1 MGLSESIMTAKVWFI
16 QNMTHEAGGL
26 FSSFA
31 AKEKI
36 QFAVVDLHKGEKFPE
51 VAPGQ
56 AVVILGGPD
65 SANDT
70 TPKILRELEAIRK
83 CLRTGIPCLGVCLGL
98 QLLVKAAGGTVF
110 RNPVSEIGF
119 RDPDG
124 GWFEIQKTSIGK
136 EDPLLE
142 GIQDPCKVFQLHG
155 ETVGLTS
162 SMAGLARGRFCENQI
177 VKIQERAYGIQ
188 GHVELSEG
196 LFGDWLAADRDLR
209 KMNAEELR
217 RDFATARPE
226 LERSS
231 EKLFK
236 NFLRISGVS

>member
-1 MGLSESIMTAKVWFI
+1 MTVKVWFI

-26 FSSFA
+26 FSSLT

-36 QFAVVDLHKGEKFPE
+36 PSASVDLYKGEKFPIL
-51 VAPGQ
+51 VPGQ

-70 TPKILRELEAIRK
+70 TPKILKELEAIRK
-83 CLRTGIPCLGVCLGL
+83 CLRAGIPCLGVCLGL

-110 RNPVSEIGF
+110 RNPVKEIGF

-124 GWFEIQKTSIGK
+124 GWFEIQKTLVGK
-136 EDPLLE
+136 KDPLLE
-142 GIQDPCKVFQLHG
+142 EIQDPCKVFQLHG
-155 ETVGLTS
+155 EAVGLTS
-162 SMAGLARGRFCENQI
+162 SMVCLARGQFCENQI

-196 LFGDWLAADRDLR
+196 LFGDWLVADRDLR
-209 KMNAEELR
+209 KMNVAELR
-217 RDFATARPE
+217 RDFAAVRLE
-226 LERSS
+226 LKRSS

-236 NFLRISGVS
+236 NFLKISGILR